1 MDGNGESLDTP
12 ETQATPDPETPDAQE
27 PPDESPAPDVQE
39 PPDESPAPDEPE
51 AADEVKAADEPQTPD
66 EPATQD
72 KPVTQD
78 EPATDEPAT
87 TQAKPATPDEP
98 PEPKARK
105 GLSRRQA
112 LTVLGIGAGA
122 LIAEQALVADGIPP
136 ADAPAARAGSV
147 PPEPSGY
154 APDGTAGR
162 AAALPLDTVQ
172 LLDSPFRQNQ
182 ARNTTYLL
190 FLDPERMLRSFRLNY
205 GEPSTAEPLGGWE
218 KPDSQI
224 RGHMTGHLLS
234 ALALTYANTGDGDAR
249 GRGQYL
255 VGQLAALQAK
265 ATSRGFHAG
274 YLSAF
279 PEGYFD
285 ILEQG
290 KAIWSPYYMIH
301 KYLAGMI
308 DQYQLAG
315 DDQALDVAK
324 KLADWVDW
332 RTGRLSYDEMQMV
345 LQTEFGGLPEA
356 LANLY
361 TITGQ
366 ERYLATAQRFYH
378 AIVLDPLAEGMDNLP
393 GLQANVTTPKIIACV
408 RMWEET
414 GSSKYRD
421 IARNFWDIVTGHHVY
436 VIGGVGNYEHFQQPD
451 TVAAQLSNFT
461 CENCVSYNMLK
472 LTRLLHFHEPGRT
485 DLLDYYER
493 TLLNQMLGEQDPST
507 PHGFNCYYTGLSPAA
522 FKRQP
527 LNYFPQGNPDIYAT
541 DWDTFTCDTATG
553 LETPAK
559 FADTIYSRDA
569 SGLYVNL
576 FVPSQV
582 TLGDLVLKQ
591 DTSFPD
597 DPVIRLSVV
606 SGAATLTLRVRV
618 PKWVAGLP
626 VVSLNGAPLTGLPA
640 TGPSSWVALGRH
652 WQQGDVLQVT
662 LPMQLAVEPTPDHP
676 AVQALTYG
684 PVVLAGVHGNDPGW
698 LTPQLEMA
706 SIRRTA
712 AQPMAFE
719 GVANHKPVP
728 LLPIGRVAH
737 EYYTTYFQM
746 V

>member
-1 MDGNGESLDTP
+1 LTKVDGNGDSHQTP
-12 ETQATPDPETPDAQE
+12 KAQEETQP
-27 PPDESPAPDVQE
+27 
-39 PPDESPAPDEPE
+39 
-51 AADEVKAADEPQTPD
+51 
-66 EPATQD
+66 
-72 KPVTQD
+72 
-78 EPATDEPAT
+78 
-87 TQAKPATPDEP
+87 
-98 PEPKARK
+98 PKARA
-105 GLSRRQA
+105 GLSRRRA
-112 LTVLGIGAGA
+112 LTVFGIGAGA
-122 LIAEQALVADGIPP
+122 LIAEQVLVADGIPP
-136 ADAPAARAGSV
+136 AAGPQSQARSA

-154 APDGTAGR
+154 APNGTAGR
-162 AAALPLDTVQ
+162 AAALPLGAVQ
-172 LLDSPFRQNQ
+172 LLDSPFRLNQ

-190 FLDPERMLRSFRLNY
+190 FLDPERMLRSFRINY
-205 GEPSTAEPLGGWE
+205 GEPTTAEPLGGWE

-234 ALALTYANTGDGDAR
+234 ALALTYASTGDGDAKS
-249 GRGQYL
+249 RGQYL
-255 VGQLAALQAK
+255 VSQLAAFQAK
-265 ATSRGFHAG
+265 DASRGFHAG

-290 KAIWSPYYMIH
+290 KSVWAPYYMIH

-332 RTGRLSYDEMQMV
+332 RTHRLSYGQMQMI
-345 LQTEFGGLPEA
+345 LQTEFGGLAEA

-366 ERYLATAQRFYH
+366 ERYLAAAQRFYH

-393 GLQANVTTPKIIACV
+393 GLQANVTTPKIIACL

-414 GSSKYRD
+414 GSSRYRD

-436 VIGGVGNYEHFQQPD
+436 VIGGAGNY
-451 TVAAQLSNFT
+451 
-461 CENCVSYNMLK
+461 ENCVSYNLLK
-472 LTRLLHFHEPGRT
+472 LTRLLHFHQPGRT

-493 TLLNQMLGEQDPST
+493 TLLNQMLGEQDPNS
-507 PHGFNCYYTGLSPAA
+507 PHGFNCYYTGLSAA
-522 FKRQP
+522 SFKRQP
-527 LNYFPQGNPDIYAT
+527 LNYFPQGNPDVYAT

-553 LETPAK
+553 LETQAK

-569 SGLYVNL
+569 HGLSVNL
-576 FVPSQV
+576 FIPSQV
-582 TLGDLVLKQ
+582 TLGGLVLRQ
-591 DTSFPD
+591 DTGFPD
-597 DPVIRLSVV
+597 DPAVRLSVV
-606 SGAATLTLRVRV
+606 SGAATMTLRVRV
-618 PKWVAGLP
+618 PRWVAAPP
-626 VVSLNGAPLTGLPA
+626 VVSLNGVPLDNLPA
-640 TGPSSWVALGRH
+640 AGPSSWVALRRH
-652 WQQGDVLQVT
+652 WRPGDVFQVT

-684 PVVLAGVHGNDPGW
+684 PVVLSGVQGSDPGV

-706 SIRRTA
+706 SVRRTA
-712 AQPMAFE
+712 TEPMTFE
-719 GVANHKPVP
+719 GVVNRKPVT

-746 V
+746 I

>member
-1 MDGNGESLDTP
+1 MDRYPPGTIFRDVLTGQRTSDLEKVDGSGESGQTPESQESQETPESLESQDTP
-12 ETQATPDPETPDAQE
+12 APEAAGEPPVPDGEATQHEPATARDEPETP
-27 PPDESPAPDVQE
+27 PARQ
-39 PPDESPAPDEPE
+39 
-51 AADEVKAADEPQTPD
+51 
-66 EPATQD
+66 
-72 KPVTQD
+72 
-78 EPATDEPAT
+78 
-87 TQAKPATPDEP
+87 
-98 PEPKARK
+98 
-105 GLSRRQA
+105 GLSRRRA

-136 ADAPAARAGSV
+136 AVGPAAQIGSA
-147 PPEPSGY
+147 PPEPGGY

-162 AAALPLDTVQ
+162 AAGLPLDSVR

-190 FLDPERMLRSFRLNY
+190 FLDPERMLRSFRVNY
-205 GEPSTAEPLGGWE
+205 GEPSAAEPLGGWE

-234 ALALTYANTGDGDAR
+234 GLALSYANTGDDAAQQ
-249 GRGQYL
+249 RGQYL
-255 VGQLAALQAK
+255 VSQLAALQAK
-265 ATSRGFHAG
+265 AASRGFHAG

-290 KAIWSPYYMIH
+290 KAVWSPYYMIH

-324 KLADWVDW
+324 RLADWVDW
-332 RTGRLSYDEMQMV
+332 RTSRLSYDEMQMV
-345 LQTEFGGLPEA
+345 LQNEFGGLPEA

-378 AIVLDPLAEGMDNLP
+378 AVVLDPLAEGMDNLP

-414 GSSKYRD
+414 GSSRYRD

-436 VIGGVGNYEHFQQPD
+436 VNGGVGNFEHFQQPD

-461 CENCVSYNMLK
+461 CENCVGYNMLK
-472 LTRLLHFHEPGRT
+472 LTRLLHFHQPGRT
-485 DLLDYYER
+485 DLLGYYER
-493 TLLNQMLGEQDPST
+493 TLLNQMLGEQDPSS
-507 PHGFNCYYTGLSPAA
+507 PHGFNCYYTGLSAGA

-527 LNYFPQGNPDIYAT
+527 LNYFPQGNPDVYAT

-553 LETPAK
+553 LETQAK

-569 SGLYVNL
+569 HGLYVNL
-576 FVPSQV
+576 FIPSQV
-582 TLGDLVLKQ
+582 TIGNLVLRQ
-591 DTSFPD
+591 DTGFPD
-597 DPVIRLSVV
+597 DPVTRLSVV

-618 PKWVAGLP
+618 PKWVAGSP
-626 VVSLNGAPLTGLPA
+626 GATLNGAPLRNLAGVQVPGEGEA
-640 TGPSSWVALGRH
+640 GAGWVVLRRH
-652 WQQGDVLQVT
+652 WRQGDVLQVT

-684 PVVLAGVHGNDPGW
+684 PVVLSSVHGTDPGS

-719 GVANHKPVP
+719 GIVNRKPVT

-737 EYYTTYFQM
+737 QYYTTYFSM
-746 V
+746 T

>member
-1 MDGNGESLDTP
+1 VLTGQRTSDLKKADGNGESLETP
-12 ETQATPDPETPDAQE
+12 QTQETPDPETPDE
-27 PPDESPAPDVQE
+27 PGSPDDLAT
-39 PPDESPAPDEPE
+39 
-51 AADEVKAADEPQTPD
+51 TPD
-66 EPATQD
+66 EPA
-72 KPVTQD
+72 
-78 EPATDEPAT
+78 
-87 TQAKPATPDEP
+87 ATPDESAATP
-98 PEPKARK
+98 DKPAAKTGPAATPDKPAAKTGPATPGEPEAPKARR
-105 GLSRRQA
+105 GFSRRRA

-122 LIAEQALVADGIPP
+122 LIAEQVLVADGIPP
-136 ADAPAARAGSV
+136 ASGPAVQASSA

-154 APDGTAGR
+154 APDGTVGH
-162 AAALPLDTVQ
+162 AAALPLDAVR

-190 FLDPERMLRSFRLNY
+190 FLDPERMLRSFRVNY
-205 GEPSTAEPLGGWE
+205 GEPTNAEPLGGWE

-234 ALALTYANTGDGDAR
+234 ALALTYANTGDGDVKSR
-249 GRGQYL
+249 GRYL
-255 VGQLAALQAK
+255 VSQLAALQAK
-265 ATSRGFHAG
+265 DSSRGFHAG

-285 ILEQG
+285 ILEG
-290 KAIWSPYYMIH
+290 GNTVWAPYYMIH

-324 KLADWVDW
+324 KLADWVEW
-332 RTGRLSYDEMQMV
+332 RTSRLSYGQMQMV

-414 GSSKYRD
+414 GSGKYRD

-451 TVAAQLSNFT
+451 TFAAQLSNFT

-472 LTRLLHFHEPGRT
+472 LTRLLHFHQPART
-485 DLLDYYER
+485 DLVDYYER
-493 TLLNQMLGEQDPST
+493 TLLNQMLGEQDPGS
-507 PHGFNCYYTGLSPAA
+507 PHGFNCYYTGLSAAA

-527 LNYFPQGNPDIYAT
+527 LNYFPQGNPGAYAT

-553 LETPAK
+553 LETQAK

-569 SGLYVNL
+569 DGLYVNL
-576 FVPSQV
+576 FITSEV
-582 TLGDLVLKQ
+582 TLGNLVLRQ
-591 DTSFPD
+591 DTGFPD

-606 SGAATLTLRVRV
+606 SGAATVTLRVRV
-618 PKWVAGLP
+618 PKWVAGSPL
-626 VVSLNGAPLTGLPA
+626 VWLNGAPLAGLPGA
-640 TGPSSWVALGRH
+640 QVQGEGEVGGGWVALRRH
-652 WQQGDVLQVT
+652 WKPGDLLQVT

-676 AVQALTYG
+676 SVQALTYG
-684 PVVLAGVHGNDPGW
+684 PVVLSAVNGSNPGW

-712 AQPMAFE
+712 GQPMTFE
-719 GVANHKPVP
+719 GVADHKPAT